1 VPLLGLDGV
10 PRPNVVHRAQAQ
22 GDELGQMRMGFE
34 HARYKVRAL
43 GRCHLGDMK
52 RIDDI
57 EI

>member
-1 VPLLGLDGV
+1 
-10 PRPNVVHRAQAQ
+10 
-22 GDELGQMRMGFE
+22 MRMGFE